1 MRRLFQS
8 EFLKLRKSA
17 IWLLIFVSPILSLL
31 LGLGDLAGVP
41 DLGQPQQK
49 WITTLG
55 VMTVSHA
62 ILFLPLLTGIFSS
75 FICRYEHVGGGWKQ
89 LLSLPVSR
97 KNVYLVKF
105 LIVSFMIAAT
115 QTLFVMGLFFIG
127 WLKGYPA
134 DIPWGIISISVIG
147 GWLACFPLIAL
158 QLFVSVAWSSF
169 AAPLA
174 VNVIF
179 TIPNMLIL
187 NSERFAPYY
196 PWAQPFEMMMPTSAG
211 DFGALNVSTETL
223 FIVILGSFILFITSG
238 IGYFMRKEM

>member
-1 MRRLFQS
+1 MKRLFQS
-8 EFLKLRKSA
+8 EFLKLRKSS

-31 LGLGDLAGVP
+31 IGLGELTEMPNVGQQQWVSTLGL
-41 DLGQPQQK
+41 
-49 WITTLG
+49 
-55 VMTVSHA
+55 MTVSHA

-97 KNVYLVKF
+97 KNVYFVKF
-105 LIVSFMIAAT
+105 FIVSFMIAAT
-115 QTLFVMGLFFIG
+115 QILFVLGLFFIG
-127 WLKGYPA
+127 WLKGYPT
-134 DIPWGIISISVIG
+134 DIPWGTISMSVIG
-147 GWLACFPLIAL
+147 GWIACFPLIAL

-174 VNVIF
+174 VNVVF

-196 PWAQPFEMMMPTSAG
+196 PWAQPFEMMMPTLAES
-211 DFGALNVSTETL
+211 FGTLNISTETL
-223 FIVILGSFILFITSG
+223 LIVIVGSFVLFIASG
-238 IGYFMRKEM
+238 LGYFMGKEM